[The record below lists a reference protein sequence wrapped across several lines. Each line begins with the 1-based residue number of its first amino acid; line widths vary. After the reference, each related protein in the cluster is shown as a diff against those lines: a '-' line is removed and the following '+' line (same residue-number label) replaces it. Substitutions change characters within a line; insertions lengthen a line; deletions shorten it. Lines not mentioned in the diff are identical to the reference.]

1 MIKRRL
7 VPACIGM
14 ALVAL
19 VSEPA
24 IMPVI
29 HFVAADTFFLD
40 LDFVWV
46 LFVAIYA
53 L

>member
-1 MIKRRL
+1 MFEGCL

-40 LDFVWV
+40 LDLVRV